1 MGTSRE
7 GGPRKRETTYRN
19 WGFGPQLGD
28 RSPKYRGRFQEVLA
42 CSYKGSIPALP
53 RPAQGFTEQKESST
67 SAILEAVFYYLESIK
82 NSRLPH
88 PFTRGGT
95 GQQNASTT
103 S

>member
-7 GGPRKRETTYRN
+7 GGSRKREITCHN

-28 RSPKYRGRFQEVLA
+28 RSPKYRGRFREVLA

-67 SAILEAVFYYLESIK
+67 SAILQAVFYYLEAVK
-82 NSRLPH
+82 NGYLPQL
-88 PFTRGGT
+88 FSLGGT
-95 GQQNASTT
+95 SQQNATT
-103 S
+103 IG